1 MTSQPATGH
10 TGGKKQ
16 ATPAPVVS
24 SPDAALQPDLEEARN
39 FLELLAPGEPV
50 TFQTF
55 DDDKVAKRGYL
66 ARVFHGTLDEHAD
79 SLISINDQGGGVFVM
94 VNEGDGVV
102 HSGEKS
108 CRTTRNVVRVR
119 AVFVDLDGAPLDPVR
134 KSGVDPHIVV
144 NSSPGRWHA
153 YWRVSDCPLAEF
165 KAIQIA
171 LAKKFSGD
179 ASVNDLSRVMRL
191 PGFFHNKAEP
201 FMTRTVNLDN
211 FKKGRSNGSN

>member
-10 TGGKKQ
+10 PEGKKQ

-24 SPDAALQPDLEEARN
+24 SPDADLQPDLEEARN

-79 SLISINDQGGGVFVM
+79 SLIAVNDQGGGVFVM

-119 AVFVDLDGAPLDPVR
+119 AVFVDLDGAPLEPVME
-134 KSGVDPHIVV
+134 SGVHPDIVV

-153 YWRVSDCPLAEF
+153 YWRVSAFPLEAFQKLQQQLIF
-165 KAIQIA
+165 KFDSDPIVHD
-171 LAKKFSGD
+171 LA
-179 ASVNDLSRVMRL
+179 RVMRL
-191 PGFFHNKAEP
+191 PGFFHQKEEP
-201 FMTRTVNLDN
+201 LMSRVIYPNRTMQ
-211 FKKGRSNGSN
+211 